1 MELSKNNANIDKL
14 YLQATHY
21 IDEARRRVQR
31 SIDSEMVAAYWK
43 IGRDIVEEEQQGS
56 ARAGYG
62 SFVIKE
68 LSTALTKQYGR
79 GFGLSTIHDIRQFYL
94 AYKDRAILHALRGES
109 AVAQD
114 QTGLQPIFD
123 ERAIDNRDSFKDSF
137 KLGWIHYR
145 ALMRISRKEA
155 RQFYEIEA
163 IKNNWSGRELER
175 QIGSLLFDRLS
186 KSKDKV
192 GLLKLAS
199 YGEEIISPIDAIRD
213 PMVLEFLNLPES
225 HILSESKLEEALIS
239 NLQHF
244 LLELGKGFAF
254 IARQKRITLDGSHY
268 YADLVFYHTVLK
280 CYVILEL
287 KTKALSHG
295 DLGQIQFYVNYFDQ
309 EVKLPDDNPTIGL
322 IMCTEKSDA
331 MVQYT
336 LGPNAKQIF
345 ASKYQ
350 LHLPSIEELEQE
362 LQKEI
367 KEIKCR
373 MQGAETDDLPE
384 SSPERS
390 KK

>member
-1 MELSKNNANIDKL
+1 
-14 YLQATHY
+14 
-21 IDEARRRVQR
+21 
-31 SIDSEMVAAYWK
+31 MVAAYWK

-68 LSTALTKQYGR
+68 LSAALTKQYGR

-94 AYKDRAILHALRGES
+94 AYKDRTILHALRGES
-109 AVAQD
+109 AIAHEQK
-114 QTGLQPIFD
+114 GLQPIFD
-123 ERAIDNRDSFKDSF
+123 QRTTDNNSSF

-145 ALMRISRKEA
+145 ALMRISKKEA

-186 KSKDKV
+186 KSKDKD

-199 YGEEIISPIDAIRD
+199 CGEEIISPIDAIRD
-213 PMVLEFLNLPES
+213 PMILEFLNLPES
-225 HILSESKLEEALIS
+225 HVLSESKLEEALIS

-268 YADLVFYHTVLK
+268 YADLVFYHTILK

-331 MVQYT
+331 MVRYT
-336 LGPNAKQIF
+336 LGTNAKQIF

-367 KEIKCR
+367 KEIRYR
-373 MQGAETDDLPE
+373 MRSTEVGDLPE
-384 SSPERS
+384 SLLKQNQE
-390 KK
+390 